1 MLLLVLIVSEFLTFA
16 IIRKNFKGRSRTKYY
31 IATLFNSTLSI
42 YLWMLYTGV
51 VTYKGHFDEPY
62 HIWLIMNF
70 NGALCAIL
78 APRILVIILHFT
90 GALIKIREGGYL
102 RWLTDTGFIAGLGIF
117 FIVIAGSVYG
127 RYNVRTEKISVY
139 KESLHPDLEGFTIV
153 QISDLHLA
161 GFYGHQ
167 KFLKKQMEVI
177 NSYSP
182 DIIVNSGD
190 FVSYGWREF
199 GRMDTILALAKSK
212 SGNFAVFGNHDMG
225 AYHPEYDYVRRE
237 SHIVKMQEL
246 IKKSGYRLLADE
258 NIRIKKGEASVSIA
272 GITTSGRHGHIKYGS
287 FARTIEGIESADL
300 KILISHDPNHWVKE
314 VAGKSNVDLT
324 LAGHT
329 HGMQIGI
336 YTKNFKWSPSKYYY
350 PRWNGLYGYGS
361 QWLYVNRGLG
371 VLSVP
376 FRIWMPPEIT
386 VIKMTGRR

>member
-199 GRMDTILALAKSK
+199 GRMDTILAFAKSK

-225 AYHPEYDYVRRE
+225 AYHPEYDYVSRE

-246 IKKSGYRLLADE
+246 IKKSGYRLLTDE

-287 FARTIEGIESADL
+287 FARAIEGIEGAHL

-350 PRWNGLYGYGS
+350 PRWSGLYGYGS